1 MLQILVMGA
10 TQSNTMYANYCSIQH
25 AIKLEK
31 TIIHI
36 MNIADETI
44 LIKGT
49 LTAEQEVQRINAW
62 INDIEHTAN
71 NDIFI
76 YGYSNADF
84 NKLLQRQKQLNGLGF
99 KNVHIYFG
107 GMFEW
112 LLLRDV
118 YGADEFPVDG
128 LIKGAALDILRYNKP
143 IAP

>member
-1 MLQILVMGA
+1 MGA
-10 TQSNTMYANYCSIQH
+10 TQSKNMYVTYCTIQQ
-25 AIKLEK
+25 AIKLGK

-36 MNIADETI
+36 MNIGDETI

-49 LTAEQEVQRINAW
+49 LTAEQEVQRINTW

-76 YGYSNADF
+76 YGYSDSDF

-99 KNVHIYFG
+99 KRVYIYLG

-118 YGADEFPVDG
+118 YSADEFPVDG

-143 IAP
+143 VAAIEN